1 MKKKLITALIP
12 LYLIVAAGAVL
23 LALTKHWYLA
33 ALIFVLGALA
43 SYASASTLM
52 SITDGM
58 FAEFNDT
65 FDDDYGAIFK
75 VMRDI
80 ALPCCIFDSDG
91 RILWRNGAFRQLYD
105 GHHIRSVLPE
115 LDPSAE
121 SMAMA
126 AHYSGRDFQI
136 FNSHIERKKPH
147 SRSLTF
153 QYWLDRTEALHY
165 SRIYEE
171 QMPTVAL
178 IYVDN
183 YDELIGD
190 KQFRRNET
198 MVEVEQRIAKFAA
211 SADGIYR
218 RYDST
223 RFIVIFEACKLNEL
237 ERQRFSILESM
248 REINTGTPLSVTIS
262 IAVGAADKVAKSD
275 EAARLAMELA
285 LGRGGDQAVVKR
297 GMSYA
302 FYGGKRQS
310 SSKSSLIKT
319 RLFSKAL
326 RQMMENSSDVY
337 IMGHAQPDMDCL
349 GAALGLM
356 RCAKLAG
363 KKSFFLLNEPNA
375 MIQSALDSMKDLA
388 MYRDFILPSNY
399 AAESISDNSLLIIVD
414 TQREKSVMA
423 PKLINNFSK
432 AVVIDHHRRAVDA
445 FDSTTLSYLEPGASS
460 VCEIITE
467 ILQYFA
473 DNPRPSSFE
482 CEALLAGIVVDTKSF
497 SQNTGSRTFDAASY
511 LRRNGADIRT
521 VKLMFR
527 DDMQSYKNRA
537 GIVENAM
544 IYNNN
549 IAISVCPDDIDDMN
563 LISAQAAD
571 ELVSIRGI
579 SAAFVLSS
587 VKGDVSISG
596 RSLGIISVQLILEKL
611 GGGGHLTVAGAQLK
625 DTEID
630 EAIIKLEDAID
641 EYMSE
646 TALPR

>member
-1 MKKKLITALIP
+1 
-12 LYLIVAAGAVL
+12 
-23 LALTKHWYLA
+23 
-33 ALIFVLGALA
+33 
-43 SYASASTLM
+43 
-52 SITDGM
+52 
-58 FAEFNDT
+58 
-65 FDDDYGAIFK
+65 
-75 VMRDI
+75 
-80 ALPCCIFDSDG
+80 
-91 RILWRNGAFRQLYD
+91 
-105 GHHIRSVLPE
+105 
-115 LDPSAE
+115 
-121 SMAMA
+121 
-126 AHYSGRDFQI
+126 
-136 FNSHIERKKPH
+136 
-147 SRSLTF
+147 
-153 QYWLDRTEALHY
+153 
-165 SRIYEE
+165 
-171 QMPTVAL
+171 
-178 IYVDN
+178 
-183 YDELIGD
+183 
-190 KQFRRNET
+190 
-198 MVEVEQRIAKFAA
+198 
-211 SADGIYR
+211 
-218 RYDST
+218 
-223 RFIVIFEACKLNEL
+223 
-237 ERQRFSILESM
+237 
-248 REINTGTPLSVTIS
+248 
-262 IAVGAADKVAKSD
+262 
-275 EAARLAMELA
+275 
-285 LGRGGDQAVVKR
+285 
-297 GMSYA
+297 
-302 FYGGKRQS
+302 
-310 SSKSSLIKT
+310 
-319 RLFSKAL
+319 
-326 RQMMENSSDVY
+326 MMENSSDVY

-388 MYRDFILPSNY
+388 MYRDFILPSDY

-445 FDSTTLSYLEPGASS
+445 FDSATLSYLEPGASS

-521 VKLMFR
+521 VNLMFR

-544 IYNNN
+544 IYNND

-630 EAIIKLEDAID
+630 EAIVKLEDAID